1 MKTVVRPVNRR
12 YVGLVLYIIFGL
24 VSPWLQ
30 DENIINMSSSLP
42 GAFYYFFSLWFISI
56 LKFHTGQ
63 VWQHTGGILR
73 GLFLW
78 CRNRFASPTEQ
89 EAPLP
94 LPCIVQTD
102 LPLDWKSLPPSL
114 LVAVAGS
121 RACCY
126 LCSDCLL
133 GLWWDNT
140 WLALALS
147 IHNNFSLNKLLL

>member
-63 VWQHTGGILR
+63 VRQHTGGTLR

-78 CRNRFASPTEQ
+78 CRNRFASPVSQ
-89 EAPLP
+89 GAAPSLP
-94 LPCIVQTD
+94 STPQIAAGRALAWHSLPC
-102 LPLDWKSLPPSL
+102 SL
-114 LVAVAGS
+114 LIAVAGS
-121 RACCY
+121 RAFHY
-126 LCSDCLL
+126 LCSDCSL

-147 IHNNFSLNKLLL
+147 THTSGTTLV